1 MIHIKLKENIIFSL
15 KEPILV
21 FQEGDRH
28 TRNPPKIVPIKTLI
42 LAIQMVLDGWKNA
55 IGMEC
60 AIFVAYLTHIC

>member
-21 FQEGDRH
+21 FQYAH
-28 TRNPPKIVPIKTLI
+28 QFLIHPPKIVHIKTSF
-42 LAIQMVLDGWKNA
+42 LALQMVLDGWKNA

>member
-21 FQEGDRH
+21 FHGGDRH

-42 LAIQMVLDGWKNA
+42 LAIQMLCID
-55 IGMEC
+55 
-60 AIFVAYLTHIC
+60 